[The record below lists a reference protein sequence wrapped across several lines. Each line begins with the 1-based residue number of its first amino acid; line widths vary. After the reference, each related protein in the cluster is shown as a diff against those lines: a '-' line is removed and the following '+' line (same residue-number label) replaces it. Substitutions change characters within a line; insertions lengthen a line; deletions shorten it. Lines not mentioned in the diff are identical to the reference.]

1 MEKTVDARGMACPL
15 PVVNA
20 KKAAEEMKTGDVL
33 VVLVDNEVAVQNL
46 QRFAIHK
53 GYDVFSEKRD
63 DKDYEV
69 VMTIEAEGA
78 EILTFEAEEKEEEV
92 ACNLDARKKGMTV
105 VLSANVMGTGDEK
118 LGKALMKAFVF
129 ALTKQDYLPE
139 VILCYNTG
147 AYLTCEGADTL
158 EDFKSLE
165 AEGVQILTCGT
176 CLDFYGIKEKLAVGA
191 VTNMYEIVEKME
203 NATTMVRP

>member
-69 VMTIEAEGA
+69 VMTIESETAET
-78 EILTFEAEEKEEEV
+78 LTFEEVEKKEEV
-92 ACNLDARKKGMTV
+92 TCNLDARKKGMTV

-118 LGKALMKAFVF
+118 LGKALMKAFLSKLNLLILLVSTLL
-129 ALTKQDYLPE
+129 ALAELVDIPMLARLLKIGLLVE
-139 VILCYNTG
+139 LVIKLRIWF
-147 AYLTCEGADTL
+147 LI
-158 EDFKSLE
+158 
-165 AEGVQILTCGT
+165 ILR
-176 CLDFYGIKEKLAVGA
+176 V
-191 VTNMYEIVEKME
+191 V
-203 NATTMVRP
+203 